1 MNTTSEHMIGIYKIT
16 SPTGKVYIGQSV
28 DLARR
33 KKEHFKYYK
42 DKYDTPLYYSI
53 RKHGPESHT
62 FTVIEQCMS
71 YQLNER
77 ERYYQEKY
85 DSFNNGLNAKLTET
99 DDKSGRL
106 SEEHRAKLSKIHK
119 GHSYHTP
126 EQCEAISE
134 FNRQRWAN
142 DKSYRATM
150 SKIDRKGQAK
160 WMLDSRK
167 DISSEEW
174 SAKISKAKKVAF
186 QDDEYRLK
194 ATSTNRIELKLTD
207 ISGNEIERFESKKAL
222 MEYIKAKTGRVDAA
236 TIKKAIDTP
245 GKVYKGYLIEKLA

>member
-16 SPTGKVYIGQSV
+16 SPTGRVYIGQSV

-33 KKEHFKYYK
+33 KKEHFKYNI

-62 FTVIEQCMS
+62 FRVLEECMS

-77 ERYYQEKY
+77 ERYYQDKY
-85 DSFNNGLNAKLTET
+85 DTFNDGLNAKLTET

-106 SEEHRAKLSKIHK
+106 SEEHRAKLSDIHK

-126 EQCEAISE
+126 EQRKSISE

-142 DKSYRATM
+142 DKSYRARM
-150 SKIDRKGQAK
+150 SRIDRTGQAK
-160 WMLDSRK
+160 WMLEARK
-167 DISSEEW
+167 DIPSDEW
-174 SAKISKAKKVAF
+174 GAKISEAKKAAYA
-186 QDDEYRLK
+186 DDDYRLK

-207 ISGNEIERFESKKAL
+207 ISGNEIERFESKRTL
-222 MEYIKAKTGRVDAA
+222 MEYIKAKTGRVDPA
-236 TIKKAIDTP
+236 TIKRAIDTP
-245 GKVYKGYLIEKLA
+245 GKVYKGYLIEKI